1 MKIGVHCTLTYYPDY
16 DQFPIAV
23 TITLPIIL
31 LIAPEEILITM
42 EIFKSHSLLYMLSL
56 ISLNLIRI

>member
-1 MKIGVHCTLTYYPDY
+1 MKIGVHYTLTYYPDY

-31 LIAPEEILITM
+31 LALLIMIIALSIIVKLKGVSLIT
-42 EIFKSHSLLYMLSL
+42 YC
-56 ISLNLIRI
+56 